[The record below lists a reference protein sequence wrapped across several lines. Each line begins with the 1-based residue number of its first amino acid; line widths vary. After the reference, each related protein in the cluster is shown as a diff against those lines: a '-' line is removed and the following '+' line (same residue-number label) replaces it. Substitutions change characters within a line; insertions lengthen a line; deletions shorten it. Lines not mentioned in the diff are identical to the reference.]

1 MADGG
6 PLYKH
11 VKELI
16 ILLFSPSSAGFC
28 IALLAV
34 ADEKAPNHVE
44 VLSRLALHFADAVPR
59 ITAAF
64 VTDADSSDAYSG
76 SPATE
81 IRLGID
87 TGAVIGGVIGKL
99 LPRYRVFG
107 DTVMAFLGSAW
118 FLELASSRFPR
129 LQALSTMLQCWH
141 SLFDGNI
148 KYSDRPPGQH
158 GGAHGDDVGAGARAP
173 FGGGGGRA
181 QEARQPGL
189 RHRLSRRA
197 DDQGEGGRRGCLF
210 LF

>member
-1 MADGG
+1 MCRARVSDAF
-6 PLYKH
+6 LS
-11 VKELI
+11 
-16 ILLFSPSSAGFC
+16 FSLSLATGECAPTPS
-28 IALLAV
+28 V

-44 VLSRLALHFADAVPR
+44 VLSRLALRFAEAVPR
-59 ITAAF
+59 IAASF
-64 VTDADSSDAYSG
+64 ALESELGEALSGG
-76 SPATE
+76 SPSAE